1 MEILIYSS
9 LDGLTRDYVY
19 EFAGDTLT
27 IWFGRKGS
35 DNFMKGKFSPAGKS
49 FSSEWKRQGGG
60 YNLNSEVG
68 RRSYPVE

>member
-27 IWFGRKGS
+27 GWFSHKGS
-35 DNFMKGKFSPAGKS
+35 DNFMKGKFSPDGKS
-49 FSSEWKRQGGG
+49 LSSEWKWPFGG
-60 YNLNSEVG
+60 YKVTGTRLA
-68 RRSYPVE
+68 